1 MVLIYSIVIQVVLIV
16 SSTSVFLSFLFLSV
30 EWGAY
35 GPAGKS
41 GIGGRNGGKGGKGRK
56 GRKGGRGQGWG

>member
-16 SSTSVFLSFLFLSV
+16 SSVSVFLSSFFLSV

-41 GIGGRNGGKGGKGRK
+41 GIGGGKGGKGGKGRK
-56 GRKGGRGQGWG
+56 GRKGRMGGRG

>member
-1 MVLIYSIVIQVVLIV
+1 MVLIYSIIIQVVLIV
-16 SSTSVFLSFLFLSV
+16 SSTSVFLSFFLSV

-41 GIGGRNGGKGGKGRK
+41 GIGGGKGGKGGKGRK
-56 GRKGGRGQGWG
+56 GGRG